1 MSSFGIP
8 DLDPALEAN
17 LATGMQGVEHLL
29 REHIKG
35 DYPLVEETSRH
46 LVAAGG
52 KRLRPLLTLISS
64 HYGDPTRKEV
74 IPAAVVCELTHL
86 ATLYHDDVMDEAP
99 LRRGVESANNRW
111 GNTIAILT
119 GDYLFSK
126 ASDLLADLG
135 PEAVRLQARTF
146 ERLVIGQ
153 IMETQGPQNG
163 EDPLAHYL
171 RVVGDKTGSLIAT
184 RYGNV
189 MGTRGSVIPL
199 FFNQLKN
206 SLDLTVTNLKMSRFL
221 MSVEESVELVLYA
234 LKNAKSGDI
243 FVQKSPACTIEILIK
258 ALSKILNKNP
268 KLKVIGMRHG
278 EKEHETLISSEE
290 MFKTIDLGKYFRIPQ
305 DTRDL
310 NYEEYFE
317 KGNKKNI
324 KIISKDYSS
333 CNTKQLSI
341 LETIKLIN
349 KSKVLVNFID

>member
-1 MSSFGIP
+1 MSTLGIP
-8 DLDPALEAN
+8 GLEPALEAS
-17 LATGMQGVEHLL
+17 LIFGMAGVESLL
-29 REHIKG
+29 NEHIKG

-64 HYGDPTRKEV
+64 HYGDPTSKGI

-153 IMETQGPQNG
+153 IMETQGPLNG

-171 RVVGDKTGSLIAT
+171 KVVGDKTGSLISTSARFGALLSGAPKEIVET
-184 RYGNV
+184 LTKFGEEIGIAFQLADDVIDIASESNQSGKTPGTDLREGVPTLVTLNV
-189 MGTRGSVIPL
+189 LKSTDPKDFELQKLLRAPIENEEIVAQVLAALRAHSAL
-199 FFNQLKN
+199 DQSRDQLMQ
-206 SLDLTVTNLKMSRFL
+206 T
-221 MSVEESVELVLYA
+221 
-234 LKNAKSGDI
+234 AKS
-243 FVQKSPACTIEILIK
+243 ARL
-258 ALSKILNKNP
+258 ALGPLPLNDATSA
-268 KLKVIGMRHG
+268 LFSLVDAVIDR
-278 EKEHETLISSEE
+278 SA
-290 MFKTIDLGKYFRIPQ
+290 
-305 DTRDL
+305 
-310 NYEEYFE
+310 
-317 KGNKKNI
+317 
-324 KIISKDYSS
+324 
-333 CNTKQLSI
+333 
-341 LETIKLIN
+341 
-349 KSKVLVNFID
+349 

>member
-1 MSSFGIP
+1 MPSFGIP
-8 DLDPALEAN
+8 DLDPSLEAD
-17 LATGMQGVEHLL
+17 LALGMQGVEELL

-64 HYGDPTRKEV
+64 HFGDSTRKEI

-184 RYGNV
+184 SARFGAMLSGAPREVTETLTKFGEQIGIAFQLADDVIDIASESNESGKTPGTDLREGVPTLVTLNV
-189 MGTRGSVIPL
+189 MASGKSEDAELQRLLSAPIHDEETVAQVLRALRTHDGL
-199 FFNQLKN
+199 NQA
-206 SLDLTVTNLKMSRFL
+206 R
-221 MSVEESVELVLYA
+221 E
-234 LKNAKSGDI
+234 
-243 FVQKSPACTIEILIK
+243 
-258 ALSKILNKNP
+258 
-268 KLKVIGMRHG
+268 
-278 EKEHETLISSEE
+278 
-290 MFKTIDLGKYFRIPQ
+290 
-305 DTRDL
+305 
-310 NYEEYFE
+310 
-317 KGNKKNI
+317 
-324 KIISKDYSS
+324 
-333 CNTKQLSI
+333 QLSQVAKQARAA
-341 LETIKLIN
+341 LGPLSVTPATAALF
-349 KSKVLVNFID
+349 SLCDAVIDRSA

>member
-1 MSSFGIP
+1 MASFGIP
-8 DLDPALEAN
+8 DLDPSLEAD
-17 LATGMQGVEHLL
+17 LSLGMQGVEELL

-46 LVAAGG
+46 LVTAGG
-52 KRLRPLLTLISS
+52 KRLRPLLTLIAS
-64 HYGDPTRKEV
+64 HFGDSTRKEI

-163 EDPLAHYL
+163 EDPLSHYM

-184 RYGNV
+184 SARF
-189 MGTRGSVIPL
+189 GSML
-199 FFNQLKN
+199 
-206 SLDLTVTNLKMSRFL
+206 
-221 MSVEESVELVLYA
+221 
-234 LKNAKSGDI
+234 SGA
-243 FVQKSPACTIEILIK
+243 PREIT
-258 ALSKILNKNP
+258 
-268 KLKVIGMRHG
+268 
-278 EKEHETLISSEE
+278 ETLTKFGEQIGIAFQLADDVIDIASESNESGKTPGTDLREGVLTLVTLNVIASGKSEDAE
-290 MFKTIDLGKYFRIPQ
+290 MQRLLSAPIYD
-305 DTRDL
+305 
-310 NYEEYFE
+310 EETVQQVLRALRNHDGLSQARE
-317 KGNKKNI
+317 
-324 KIISKDYSS
+324 
-333 CNTKQLSI
+333 QLSQVAKEARVA
-341 LETIKLIN
+341 LGPLP
-349 KSKVLVNFID
+349 VNPATGALFSLCDAVIDRST